1 MSSLKTRIDN
11 IRTFMEDCRGKQ
23 LIFLYQTPDGKEKR
37 GNIDDLISDN
47 GTFLRV
53 LSGNRLDDLDKMIE
67 YELKNIT
74 TAEEPAERE
83 T

>member
-1 MSSLKTRIDN
+1 MSSLKTRLAH

-53 LSGNRLDDLDKMIE
+53 LSGNRLEDLDRMLA
-67 YELKNIT
+67 YEMGTIL
-74 TAEEPAERE
+74 
-83 T
+83 

>member
-1 MSSLKTRIDN
+1 MSSLKTRIDH

-53 LSGNRLDDLDKMIE
+53 LSGNRLEDLDRMLT
-67 YELKNIT
+67 YEMGTIL
-74 TAEEPAERE
+74 
-83 T
+83 

>member
-1 MSSLKTRIDN
+1 MSSLKTRIDH

-23 LIFLYQTPDGKEKR
+23 LIFLYLTPDGKEKR

-53 LSGNRLDDLDKMIE
+53 LSGNRLEDLDRILA
-67 YELKNIT
+67 YEMGTIL
-74 TAEEPAERE
+74 
-83 T
+83 

>member
-1 MSSLKTRIDN
+1 MSSLKTRIDH

-37 GNIDDLISDN
+37 GNIDNLISDN

-53 LSGNRLDDLDKMIE
+53 LSGNRLEDLDRMLA
-67 YELKNIT
+67 YEMGTIL
-74 TAEEPAERE
+74 
-83 T
+83 

>member
-1 MSSLKTRIDN
+1 MSSLKTRLER

-37 GNIDDLISDN
+37 GNIDDLITDN

-53 LSGNRLDDLDKMIE
+53 LGGNRLEDLDKMLA
-67 YELKNIT
+67 YEK
-74 TAEEPAERE
+74 E
-83 T
+83 TLTCKK

>member
-1 MSSLKTRIDN
+1 MSNLKTRIDH

-37 GNIDDLISDN
+37 GSIDDLISDN

-53 LSGNRLDDLDKMIE
+53 LSGNRLEDLDRMLA
-67 YELKNIT
+67 YEMGTIL
-74 TAEEPAERE
+74 
-83 T
+83 

>member
-1 MSSLKTRIDN
+1 MSSLKTRLAH
-11 IRTFMEDCRGKQ
+11 IRTFMENCRGKQ

-53 LSGNRLDDLDKMIE
+53 LSGNRLEDLDRMLK
-67 YELKNIT
+67 YELENIH
-74 TAEEPAERE
+74 EQV
-83 T
+83 

>member
-1 MSSLKTRIDN
+1 MSSLKTRIDH
-11 IRTFMEDCRGKQ
+11 IRTFMEDRRGKQ

-53 LSGNRLDDLDKMIE
+53 LSGNRLEDLDKMLACEMGTI
-67 YELKNIT
+67 L
-74 TAEEPAERE
+74 
-83 T
+83 

>member
-1 MSSLKTRIDN
+1 MSSLKTRIDH

-23 LIFLYQTPDGKEKR
+23 LIFLYQMPDGKEKR

-53 LSGNRLDDLDKMIE
+53 LSGNRLEDLDRMLA
-67 YELKNIT
+67 YEMGTIL
-74 TAEEPAERE
+74 
-83 T
+83 

>member
-1 MSSLKTRIDN
+1 MSNLKTRIDH

-47 GTFLRV
+47 GAFLKV
-53 LSGNRLDDLDKMIE
+53 LSGNRLEDLDRMLA
-67 YELKNIT
+67 YEKETIT
-74 TAEEPAERE
+74 CKK
-83 T
+83 

>member
-1 MSSLKTRIDN
+1 MSSLKTRIDH

-37 GNIDDLISDN
+37 GNIDDLVSDN

-53 LSGNRLDDLDKMIE
+53 LSGNRLEDLDKMLA
-67 YELKNIT
+67 YEMGTIL
-74 TAEEPAERE
+74 
-83 T
+83 

>member
-1 MSSLKTRIDN
+1 MSSLKTRIDH
-11 IRTFMEDCRGKQ
+11 IRTFMEDYRGKQ

-53 LSGNRLDDLDKMIE
+53 LSGNRLEDLDRMLA
-67 YELKNIT
+67 YEMGTIL
-74 TAEEPAERE
+74 
-83 T
+83 

>member
-1 MSSLKTRIDN
+1 MSSLKTRIDH
-11 IRTFMEDCRGKQ
+11 IRTFMEDCRSKQ

-53 LSGNRLDDLDKMIE
+53 LSGNRLEDLDKMLA
-67 YELKNIT
+67 YEMGTIL
-74 TAEEPAERE
+74 
-83 T
+83 

>member
-1 MSSLKTRIDN
+1 MSNLKTRIDH

-37 GNIDDLISDN
+37 GNIDNLISDN

-53 LSGNRLDDLDKMIE
+53 LSGNRLEDLDKMLN
-67 YELKNIT
+67 YERGKV
-74 TAEEPAERE
+74 
-83 T
+83 

>member
-1 MSSLKTRIDN
+1 MSSLKTRIDH

-23 LIFLYQTPDGKEKR
+23 LIFLYQTPDSKEKR

-53 LSGNRLDDLDKMIE
+53 LSGNRLEDLDRMLA
-67 YELKNIT
+67 YEMGTIL
-74 TAEEPAERE
+74 
-83 T
+83 

>member
-1 MSSLKTRIDN
+1 MSSLKTRIYH

-37 GNIDDLISDN
+37 GNIDNLISDN

-53 LSGNRLDDLDKMIE
+53 LSGNRLEDLDRMLA
-67 YELKNIT
+67 YEMGTIL
-74 TAEEPAERE
+74 
-83 T
+83 

>member
-1 MSSLKTRIDN
+1 MSSLKTRIEH

-53 LSGNRLDDLDKMIE
+53 LSGNRLEDLDKMLN
-67 YELKNIT
+67 YERGEVGRIF
-74 TAEEPAERE
+74 
-83 T
+83 

>member
-1 MSSLKTRIDN
+1 MSSLKNRIEH

-53 LSGNRLDDLDKMIE
+53 LSGNRLEDLDKMLN
-67 YELKNIT
+67 YERGEL
-74 TAEEPAERE
+74 
-83 T
+83 

>member
-1 MSSLKTRIDN
+1 MSSLKTRIDH
-11 IRTFMEDCRGKQ
+11 IRTFMEHCRGKQ

-53 LSGNRLDDLDKMIE
+53 LSGNRLEDLDKMLA
-67 YELKNIT
+67 YEMGTIL
-74 TAEEPAERE
+74 
-83 T
+83 

>member
-1 MSSLKTRIDN
+1 MSSLKTRIDH

-23 LIFLYQTPDGKEKR
+23 LIFLHQTPDGKEKR

-53 LSGNRLDDLDKMIE
+53 LSGNRLEDLNRMLA
-67 YELKNIT
+67 YEMGTIL
-74 TAEEPAERE
+74 
-83 T
+83 

>member
-1 MSSLKTRIDN
+1 MSNLKTRIDH

-53 LSGNRLDDLDKMIE
+53 LSGNRLEDLDKMLA
-67 YELKNIT
+67 YEMGTIL
-74 TAEEPAERE
+74 
-83 T
+83 